1 MTFIPVH
8 EPTDAHTSPR
18 GLEILEHDLLLGG
31 ERLLRPSKVLAVVVV
46 VLLEVGYVQRIV
58 GVRDPRRLDL
68 LLHQLGEVHLLEE
81 GVVLDVAVS
90 SREASCRGV
99 PTPER

>member
-1 MTFIPVH
+1 MPHMTFIPVH

-31 ERLLRPSKVLAVVVV
+31 ERLLRPSEVLAVVV

-58 GVRDPRRLDL
+58 GLRNRKT
-68 LLHQLGEVHLLEE
+68 G
-81 GVVLDVAVS
+81 
-90 SREASCRGV
+90 
-99 PTPER
+99 